1 VLGVTHPTVLRTLN
15 ADPDLREEVASAR
28 YQAQLQPLACVI
40 REAQRSWRAA
50 TWLLKYM
57 DGKLAGHE
65 ETPDERREREH
76 REREEEQLRLEER
89 EASRLA
95 RAKQRRAAHDAEEL
109 ARKRAEIAAMF
120 PSRKRRPKA
129 QPPAAAPPEHAG

>member
-1 VLGVTHPTVLRTLN
+1 LN

-28 YQAQLQPLACVI
+28 YQAQLQPLGCVI

-76 REREEEQLRLEER
+76 RELQEEQLRLEER

-95 RAKQRRAAHDAEEL
+95 RAKQRREKYEAEKL
-109 ARKRAEIAAMF
+109 AREQAEIEARF
-120 PSRKRRPKA
+120 PRRKRKLKA
-129 QPPAAAPPEHAG
+129 PAENGVSPSDGTRAG